1 MKKRNNQRIMLN
13 WSIFMKTQRCENGKT
28 EAGRT
33 KTKKDTPYECD
44 RIL

>member
-1 MKKRNNQRIMLN
+1 MLN

-33 KTKKDTPYECD
+33 KTKKDTPYECKKDTPYECD